1 MPFPAQ
7 LGAPSAGALCRGMEP
22 YTPREGPARPAR
34 LLQAELGT
42 DPLCSPQFSM
52 GVLVSLCFHSWQRTV
67 ELGFKSGVSE
77 VKRETYLAWATDISV
92 DELKHELGKN
102 TSASGLHAVGAL

>member
-7 LGAPSAGALCRGMEP
+7 LGGPSAGALCRGMEP
-22 YTPREGPARPAR
+22 YTPRDGPARPAR

-77 VKRETYLAWATDISV
+77 VKHEMYLAWATDISV
-92 DELKHELGKN
+92 DELKNELGKN

>member
-1 MPFPAQ
+1 
-7 LGAPSAGALCRGMEP
+7 MEP

-92 DELKHELGKN
+92 DELKNELGKN